1 MRVVLSIQMC
11 LSMASSQWRV
21 IKASIP
27 DLGKMLKP
35 FEKNM
40 GFYLT
45 KVKASF
51 SSSTQTWDYKP
62 VFDKE
67 VQTIGGWGSM
77 IKVVGTVSTEDDVYR
92 YLNDGTSV
100 RYATMT
106 PNFKAKTKP
115 GRISAGAGAGRVSYV
130 LRSRPRPGI
139 KARKFDEQIAK
150 ARQKD
155 LESFFA
161 KAVTQAITASGHKI

>member
-1 MRVVLSIQMC
+1 MT
-11 LSMASSQWRV
+11 SQWEAITATV
-21 IKASIP
+21 P
-27 DLGKMLKP
+27 DISKMMKP

-51 SSSTQTWDYKP
+51 VSSVRTWDHKP
-62 VFDKE
+62 IFDKE
-67 VQTIGGWGSM
+67 VKTIGAWGGM
-77 IKVVGTVSTEDDVYR
+77 IRVEGTVSTDDDVYR

-106 PNFKAKTKP
+106 PNFKAKTRP

-130 LRSRPRPGI
+130 LRSRPKPGI

-150 ARQKD
+150 IRQKD

-161 KAVTQAITASGHKI
+161 KAVSQAITASGHRI